1 VAQHDEIP
9 DASVESA
16 LSGLHEVRSIVG
28 DPEPALPHPELEG
41 LDAILADVGVAVIE
55 ADIRGHV
62 LRMNAAAERITGWQ
76 LDEAQRASVDEVFQ
90 LAPPD
95 SRGPEATLASTTGAA
110 QPEHSA
116 LLERRDGQLIP
127 IKHAMGRSRSGSVS
141 PPGESGEVA
150 ATQIIVFRDVNAQ
163 QLLTLQLARQTRS
176 DVLTGLLNRR
186 MIAERL
192 EQALESS
199 RRRGVRHS
207 LCYFDLDRFRLVNAT
222 CGHEAGD
229 DLLQWVATRI
239 HELVGPND
247 SVGRIGGDE
256 FAILLSGRD
265 QDSAERLVRDLQR
278 RLLEFRFAWEDK
290 TFSVG
295 ASFGLVFFGAEFGHA
310 SDVLSAAD
318 HACRLAKENGRGRV
332 QVYLDQDDEVNR
344 RRRSLQWVANLQ
356 RHLEDGKL
364 RLFAQ
369 GIHPLDPALVE
380 GAHCEILV
388 RQVAEDGQLVSPV
401 SIIQAAENSG
411 IMDSIDRYVVRQAL
425 RTIGGMSQK
434 ALDRLHTCSIN
445 LSGISLTREGLLDYI
460 VSELGRSNVPPRKIC
475 FEITE
480 TAALS
485 NVGEVRWFMQELGA
499 MGCRFAID
507 DFGSGQ
513 ASYGYIENLPVDYVK
528 IDGVFIRDLTENALH
543 RAIVESVHRIS
554 CTLGIATVAE
564 SVETAPIAH
573 LLREM
578 GVHYAQGWL
587 YGKPGPLIELCAGLE
602 TPGE

>member
-1 VAQHDEIP
+1 MSQQDKIP

-16 LSGLHEVRSIVG
+16 LSGLHEVGVFLE
-28 DPEPALPHPELEG
+28 EPILDAPHPEAEG
-41 LDAILADVGVAVIE
+41 LEAVLAEVGVAVIE
-55 ADIRGHV
+55 ADVRGHV
-62 LRMNAAAERITGWQ
+62 LRMNAAAERITGWPFA
-76 LDEAQRASVDEVFQ
+76 DAERASVDDVFR

-95 SRGPEATLASTTGAA
+95 SRGPEATLARTMGAA
-110 QPEHSA
+110 NPEHSA

-127 IKHAMGRSRSGSVS
+127 IKHAMGRACVATHIA
-141 PPGESGEVA
+141 PGESGEVA
-150 ATQIIVFRDVNAQ
+150 PTQIIVFRDVNAE
-163 QLLTLQLARQTRS
+163 QLLTLQLARQART

-186 MIAERL
+186 TMAERVELAL
-192 EQALESS
+192 EQS
-199 RRRGVRHS
+199 RKRGARHA
-207 LCYFDLDRFRLVNAT
+207 LCYFDLDRFRLVNST
-222 CGHEAGD
+222 CGHDAGD
-229 DLLQWVATRI
+229 DLLQWVTTRI
-239 HELVGPND
+239 HELCGPND
-247 SVGRIGGDE
+247 SAGRIGGDE
-256 FAILLSGRD
+256 FAVLLFGRD
-265 QDSAERLVRDLQR
+265 HDTGERLVRELGR
-278 RLLEFRFAWEDK
+278 RISEFRFAWEDK

-295 ASFGLVFFGAEFGHA
+295 ASFGLVFFGAEFAHA

-318 HACRLAKENGRGRV
+318 HACRLAKENGRGRI
-332 QVYLDQDDEVNR
+332 QVYLEEDDEMNR

-356 RHLEDGKL
+356 KHLEDGKL
-364 RLFAQ
+364 RLYAQ
-369 GIHPLDPALVE
+369 GIHPLDPSHRE
-380 GAHCEILV
+380 GAHFEVLV
-388 RQVAEDGQLVSPV
+388 RQVADDGQLVSPV

-411 IMDSIDRYVVRQAL
+411 LMDAIDRYVVRQAL
-425 RTIGGMSQK
+425 RTLGNLPAGG
-434 ALDRLHTCSIN
+434 LDKIHTCSIN
-445 LSGISLTREGLLDYI
+445 LSGISLTREGLLDFI
-460 VSELGRSNVPPRKIC
+460 VAELGRSGVPPGKIC

-564 SVETAPIAH
+564 SVETAPIAD
-573 LLREM
+573 LLASM

-587 YGKPGPLIELCAGLE
+587 YGKPGPLVELCAKL
-602 TPGE
+602 PAVPR

>member
-1 VAQHDEIP
+1 MGEHDQIP

-16 LSGLHEVRSIVG
+16 LSGLHEVRVFIG
-28 DPEPALPHPELEG
+28 DAPIEPDRPELFG
-41 LDAILADVGVAVIE
+41 LDAILAEVGVAVIE
-55 ADIRGHV
+55 SDIRGHV
-62 LRMNAAAERITGWQ
+62 LRMNLAAERITGWQ
-76 LDEAQRASVDEVFQ
+76 LADAQRASIDEVFQ

-95 SRGPEATLASTTGAA
+95 SRGPEATLATTVGST

-127 IKHAMGRSRSGSVS
+127 IKHAVGSARAAS
-141 PPGESGEVA
+141 TAPGESGEVA
-150 ATQIIVFRDVNAQ
+150 PTQIIVFRDVNAQ
-163 QLLTLQLARQTRS
+163 QLLTLQLARQTRT

-186 MIAERL
+186 TMAERV
-192 EQALESS
+192 EQALELC
-199 RRRGVRHS
+199 RRRGGRHA

-222 CGHEAGD
+222 CGHDAGD
-229 DLLQWVATRI
+229 DLLQWVSTRMY
-239 HELVGPND
+239 ELCGPND

-256 FAILLSGRD
+256 FAILLVGRD
-265 QDSAERLVRDLQR
+265 HDSAERLVRDLQR
-278 RLLEFRFAWEDK
+278 RLLEFRFAWGDK

-295 ASFGLVFFGAEFGHA
+295 ASFGLVFFGAEFGRA
-310 SDVLSAAD
+310 SDVLGAAD

-332 QVYLDQDDEVNR
+332 QVYLDQDDEMHR

-364 RLFAQ
+364 RLYAQ
-369 GIHPLDPALVE
+369 GIYPLDPSVRE

-388 RQVAEDGQLVSPV
+388 RQVADDGQLVSPV

-564 SVETAPIAH
+564 SVETAPIAR
-573 LLREM
+573 LLGEM

-602 TPGE
+602 TPGQ